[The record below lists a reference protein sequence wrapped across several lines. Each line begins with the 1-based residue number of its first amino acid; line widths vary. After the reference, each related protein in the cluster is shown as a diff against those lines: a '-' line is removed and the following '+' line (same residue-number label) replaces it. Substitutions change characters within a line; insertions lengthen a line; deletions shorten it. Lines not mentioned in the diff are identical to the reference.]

1 MKEKTEDETTIYYD
15 DKGNEIGRTST
26 VIMETEKSKYKS
38 WVEGPMWDIK
48 MIENEIRKYCYKN
61 DIEII
66 DLHSES
72 SGFLQK
78 TCYFDL
84 RGDKLKL
91 LTVQKY
97 LKNLE

>member
-1 MKEKTEDETTIYYD
+1 MKKITKNGITAHYD
-15 DKGNEIGRTST
+15 DKGNEIGKSGSVT
-26 VIMETEKSKYKS
+26 MESEVAKYKS
-38 WVEGPMWDIK
+38 WVEGPMWDVK
-48 MIENEIRKYCYKN
+48 RIENEIRKYCYVN
-61 DIEII
+61 NIEIV

-91 LTVQKY
+91 LAVQKS